1 MADLT
6 WWGKQS
12 HVSKRAFQ
20 QQRDDVKWQIH
31 VLAAQYTTVTNLV
44 TIHYTVFEMA
54 VRIAR
59 SNWEVRSFGNFIHS
73 SPLAPTAER
82 DSQQQRAVKEMW
94 SDLASYSV
102 CKDRK
107 QVTGYDKNPG

>member
-1 MADLT
+1 
-6 WWGKQS
+6 
-12 HVSKRAFQ
+12 
-20 QQRDDVKWQIH
+20 
-31 VLAAQYTTVTNLV
+31 VLAAQYTAVTNLV
-44 TIHYTVFEMA
+44 TIHFTVFEMA

-59 SNWEVRSFGNFIHS
+59 SNGEVRNFGNFIHS

-82 DSQQQRAVKEMW
+82 DSHQQQRAVTEMW

-102 CKDRK
+102 CLDRK